1 MIVMNWKTGCT
12 GNEETRKR
20 KIVIVGTFVVVLCCV
35 CMEVTID
42 GFIFFVFVTRNFGT
56 SFCFLFFILFYF
68 RGLEFR
74 T

>member
-20 KIVIVGTFVVVLCCV
+20 KIVIVGTFVVALCCV

-56 SFCFLFFILFYF
+56 SFCFLFFILFSGT
-68 RGLEFR
+68 RI
-74 T
+74 

>member
-35 CMEVTID
+35 VLCVYGGDDRWFYFFCFCDTL
-42 GFIFFVFVTRNFGT
+42 FWNLFLFFVFYFIFGD
-56 SFCFLFFILFYF
+56 
-68 RGLEFR
+68 
-74 T
+74 

>member
-20 KIVIVGTFVVVLCCV
+20 KIVIVGTFVVALCCV

-42 GFIFFVFVTRNFGT
+42 GFIFFVFVTRYFGT
-56 SFCFLFFILFYF
+56 SFCLLFFILFSGT
-68 RGLEFR
+68 RI
-74 T
+74 